1 MKKDIEI
8 KRQEKLRKKL
18 LALPD
23 CAVDFIYSLE
33 TSKELNTRIE
43 YAKDL
48 NLFFDFLLL
57 DNKVSASHTRD
68 ITTVDLDS
76 LRDRDIIDFM
86 DYLTHYSKTFLT
98 TKGNEK
104 TQEFTNTASGKS
116 RKLATLHKFFGYLFK
131 QKRLSKDVTAGIE
144 MKVPTKAKIKNRL
157 SPGEIER
164 FFQTIVEDV
173 HIENTRKESF
183 HKKVKFRDYIMVLT
197 MAYTGV
203 RISELVQLDIDDVYI
218 EKQML
223 VVIRKGGDEQ
233 AIPMPGRILDDL
245 TAYLVE
251 RKKLTDVK
259 KEDAKALFVSL
270 HKKRMNERTVRLMLE
285 KYRVRSGLDI
295 KITPHVFRRTFGTN
309 HYNTYQD
316 MYLTAQ
322 VLGHGSAETTRRFYA
337 DPSQERVSESMKQFD
352 YEYENKEKTGE
363 SIQLSKL
370 EQLANKLG
378 MDVKDLM
385 AELK

>member
-8 KRQEKLRKKL
+8 KLHEKLRKKL
-18 LALPD
+18 LSLPD

-33 TSKELNTRIE
+33 TSKELKTRIE

-48 NLFFDFLLL
+48 TLFVEFLLL
-57 DNKVSASHTRD
+57 DSKVSSSDTRN
-68 ITTVDLDS
+68 ITTAELDS

-86 DYLTHYSKTFLT
+86 DYLTHYSKTYLT
-98 TKGNEK
+98 TKGKEI

-157 SPGEIER
+157 SPEDIER
-164 FFQTIVEDV
+164 FFQTILEDV

-197 MAYTGV
+197 MAYTGIRV
-203 RISELVQLDIDDVYI
+203 SELVQLDIDDVYI
-218 EKQML
+218 DKQML

-245 TAYLVE
+245 KDYLVK

-259 KEDAKALFVSL
+259 KEDANALFISL

-352 YEYENKEKTGE
+352 YEYDKKKKTDE
-363 SIQLSKL
+363 PIQLSKL

-378 MDVKDLM
+378 MDIDELM

>member
-1 MKKDIEI
+1 
-8 KRQEKLRKKL
+8 
-18 LALPD
+18 
-23 CAVDFIYSLE
+23 
-33 TSKELNTRIE
+33 
-43 YAKDL
+43 
-48 NLFFDFLLL
+48 
-57 DNKVSASHTRD
+57 
-68 ITTVDLDS
+68 
-76 LRDRDIIDFM
+76 
-86 DYLTHYSKTFLT
+86 
-98 TKGNEK
+98 
-104 TQEFTNTASGKS
+104 
-116 RKLATLHKFFGYLFK
+116 
-131 QKRLSKDVTAGIE
+131 
-144 MKVPTKAKIKNRL
+144 
-157 SPGEIER
+157 
-164 FFQTIVEDV
+164 
-173 HIENTRKESF
+173 
-183 HKKVKFRDYIMVLT
+183 
-197 MAYTGV
+197 
-203 RISELVQLDIDDVYI
+203 
-218 EKQML
+218 
-223 VVIRKGGDEQ
+223 DEQ

-378 MDVKDLM
+378 MDVNDLM